1 MCIMVYKHQ
10 IDKCGKFVVK
20 YRQTNEDKPEWL
32 MKKKSLIYML
42 IIMAALI
49 LSLAQTAY
57 ADTYTKYEP
66 VKTGQLTAD
75 ARIRAG
81 AGTSYTVLGTCSKG
95 EKITLKGY
103 RKASDGKV
111 WYRMTYSGKAAYV
124 SSVNVKIVSS
134 LSYTIYTPVGSG
146 RVTGSYAN
154 VRASASSSGTL
165 RGKLHKYDY
174 FTVTGEKTASD
185 GTVWYRL
192 SFNGQASYVS
202 SKTTSIVSSL
212 VYSVYSPYKTGTVTA
227 SGVNVRSGAATSY
240 KVYGKFTKN
249 QKVTVRGEKINSST
263 GTKWYRILYDGKAAY
278 VSSVNITLDDAPLE
292 YNTFTPEKAGNID
305 VSSANVRKSPSVSA
319 SSAGTLSKNRA
330 LRIKGYVYG
339 TDGRCWYFVTDGNI
353 QGYTVS
359 SNVRKITLAEGSS
372 SEYVKAAATVNV
384 RSGAGTSYSVIGSM
398 SEGASAVCTGSAK
411 DSSGTVW
418 YKITYGSVTGY
429 VISTYT
435 SKTVT
440 SSEGDAY
447 FEAQLIEQEFPE
459 SYIPYLR
466 TMHALH
472 PEWVFKAQHVGMSW
486 TDALNAQTKVGRSL
500 VNTSYSAWK
509 SMAEGAYDWTNG
521 RYVTFDSGNWVTA
534 HSYLVKYY
542 LDPRNFIN
550 DSYIYMFLDHGYDSD
565 TQTLATV
572 KKVVSGTFLDGI
584 MPGTG
589 YTYAYYINKAGR
601 EAGMNPNVLAS
612 MILQE
617 QGTSGNSNLIS
628 GTCYGYEGLYN
639 YLNIGAYAA
648 SGMTAVQRGL
658 WWAAGAGTG
667 ATSYNRPWNTRY
679 KAILGGAEYYAGQY
693 IKNKQ
698 NTLYLKKFNVTNG
711 VSNAGL
717 HQYMTNIQ
725 GAAAEAAFLKS
736 AYSGF
741 EDIPMSF
748 SIPVYTGMPSSAC
761 PLPTTQGTNN
771 NFLTS
776 VTVKGSD
783 GKSYQISPA
792 FYRYT
797 NSYQVT
803 VPKTVKSLTVTVK
816 KSASAAT
823 VTGDGTVTLGTG
835 TETISI
841 KVKSTSG
848 KIRTYKITVNRS

>member
-1 MCIMVYKHQ
+1 M
-10 IDKCGKFVVK
+10 VK
-20 YRQTNEDKPEWL
+20 YRQINEDLLERL
-32 MKKKSLIYML
+32 MKKKSLITML
-42 IIMAALI
+42 IISVALI
-49 LSLAQTAY
+49 FSFAHTAY

-75 ARIRAG
+75 AKVRTG
-81 AGTSYTVLGTCSKG
+81 AGTSYTLLGTCSQG

-111 WYRMTYSGKAAYV
+111 WYRITYSGKAGYI

-134 LSYTIYTPVGSG
+134 LSYTIYTPVRSG

-154 VRASASSSGTL
+154 VRASSSSTGTL

-174 FTVTGEKTASD
+174 FTVTGEKTSSD

-192 SFNGQASYVS
+192 SFNGKASYVS
-202 SKTTSIVSSL
+202 SKTTSLVSSL
-212 VYSVYSPYKTGTVTA
+212 VYTAYSPYKTGTVIA
-227 SGVNVRSGAATSY
+227 SGVNVRSGAGTSY
-240 KVYGKFTKN
+240 KVYGKLSKN
-249 QKVTVRGEKINSST
+249 QKVTVRGEKTNSST

-278 VSSVNITLDDAPLE
+278 VSSANVTLDETALE
-292 YNTFTPEKAGNID
+292 YNIFTPEKAGNIS
-305 VSSANVRKSPSVSA
+305 VSAAAVRKSPSTSS
-319 SSAGTLSKNRA
+319 SSAGTLAKNRA
-330 LRIKGYVYG
+330 LKINGYVYG
-339 TDGRCWYFVTDGNI
+339 TDGKCWYFVTDGSV
-353 QGYTVS
+353 QGYTRS
-359 SNVRKITLAEGSS
+359 SNVKKITSAEGSS
-372 SEYVKAAATVNV
+372 SEYVRAETSVNV
-384 RSGAGTSYSVIGSM
+384 RAGAGTSYSVIGSL
-398 SEGASAVCTGSAK
+398 SEGASAECTGSAK

-418 YKITYGSVTGY
+418 YRITYGSVTGY

-435 SKTVT
+435 KKTVT
-440 SSEGDAY
+440 SSGGDAY

-459 SYIPYLR
+459 SYLPYLR
-466 TMHALH
+466 MMHALH
-472 PEWVFKAQHVGMSW
+472 PDWVFKAHHVGMSW
-486 TDALNAQTKVGRSL
+486 TSALNAQTKLGRNL

-534 HSYLVKYY
+534 HSSLVKYY

-572 KKVVSGTFLDGI
+572 KKVVDGTFLDGI

-589 YTYAYYINKAGR
+589 YTYAYYINKAGKA
-601 EAGMNPNVLAS
+601 AGMNPNVLAS

-639 YLNIGAYAA
+639 YLNIGAYAS

-693 IKNKQ
+693 IKNSQ
-698 NTLYLKKFNVTNG
+698 NTLYLKKFNVANG

-771 NFLTS
+771 NFLSSITL
-776 VTVKGSD
+776 KGSD
-783 GKSYQISPA
+783 GITYQISPS

-797 NSYQVT
+797 TSYKVT

-816 KSASAAT
+816 KSASAAA